1 MRVAARESPEARR
14 LRELPDGKDRAT
26 AGERYRSSNMTDAS
40 APQQDINRTSTAGVT
55 RRVGEREDAEMPAE
69 NVAHAR
75 LQHRSVGRR
84 SQPAAVHDAHAAM
97 ARATA
102 LDETPHAS
110 VGLRGRHAVHIER
123 VARLELAALR
133 RPQLAAVDAV
143 RGKRALAV
151 HVRGSRLAAR

>member
-1 MRVAARESPEARR
+1 
-14 LRELPDGKDRAT
+14 
-26 AGERYRSSNMTDAS
+26 
-40 APQQDINRTSTAGVT
+40 
-55 RRVGEREDAEMPAE
+55 MPAE

-75 LQHRSVGRR
+75 LQHRSVARR

-102 LDETPHAS
+102 LDETPHAC

-123 VARLELAALR
+123 VARLELAALQL
-133 RPQLAAVDAV
+133 PQLAAVDAV